1 MSFEFGIYIFMLSAN
16 IAAVAKL
23 LVRDGQVGMDL
34 EDQIIR
40 ETLVTHDGK
49 VVHPKVAEL
58 LAASQ
63 APKEVSR

>member
-1 MSFEFGIYIFMLSAN
+1 MLSSN

-23 LVRDGQVGMDL
+23 LVRDGQVGLDL

-40 ETLVTHDGK
+40 EALVTHEGK

-58 LAASQ
+58 LAA
-63 APKEVSR
+63 AHA